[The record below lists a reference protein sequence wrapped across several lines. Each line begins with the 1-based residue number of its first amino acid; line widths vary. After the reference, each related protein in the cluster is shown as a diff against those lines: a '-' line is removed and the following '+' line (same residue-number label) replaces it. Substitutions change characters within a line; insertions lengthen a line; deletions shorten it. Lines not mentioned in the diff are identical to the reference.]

1 MAKCTPTYYCLAIYF
16 REDKS
21 MSLRDR
27 LVNWSFAM
35 QGQTGPQ
42 ADTHC
47 RSAERLYV
55 PETGSVWDE
64 PEEKIEIDILDAN
77 IVENAVVNL
86 REDLRMVIKARYISF
101 PYHNVNHVSHFV
113 RMSPKKF
120 TNNLEEAHR
129 RLSKKLGEHDG
140 STTTKP

>member
-1 MAKCTPTYYCLAIYF
+1 
-16 REDKS
+16 

-42 ADTHC
+42 PDNHC
-47 RSAERLYV
+47 RSAERMYI
-55 PETGSVWDE
+55 PETGAVWDE
-64 PEEKIEIDILDAN
+64 EVEDKIELDELDAQL
-77 IVENAVVNL
+77 VETAVCSL
-86 REDLRMVIKARYISF
+86 REDLRTVVKARYISF
-101 PYHNVNHVSHFV
+101 PYHNINHVAHFV

-120 TNNLEEAHR
+120 TTNLEEAHR

-140 STTTKP
+140 STTT

>member
-1 MAKCTPTYYCLAIYF
+1 
-16 REDKS
+16 

-42 ADTHC
+42 PDNHC
-47 RSAERLYV
+47 RSAERMYI
-55 PETGSVWDE
+55 PETGAVWDE
-64 PEEKIEIDILDAN
+64 EVEDKIELDELDAEV
-77 IVENAVVNL
+77 VEEAVCNL
-86 REDLRMVIKARYISF
+86 RTDLRTVIKARYISF
-101 PYHNVNHVSHFV
+101 PYHNINHVAHFV

-120 TNNLEEAHR
+120 TTNLEEAHR

>member
-1 MAKCTPTYYCLAIYF
+1 
-16 REDKS
+16 

-42 ADTHC
+42 PDNHC
-47 RSAERLYV
+47 RSAERMYI
-55 PETGSVWDE
+55 PETGAVWDE
-64 PEEKIEIDILDAN
+64 EAEDKIELDELDAEV
-77 IVENAVVNL
+77 VEEAVCNL
-86 REDLRMVIKARYISF
+86 RTDLRTVIKARYISF
-101 PYHNVNHVSHFV
+101 PYHNINHVAHFV

-120 TNNLEEAHR
+120 TTNLEEAHR
-129 RLSKKLGEHDG
+129 RLSKKLGEHDA

>member
-1 MAKCTPTYYCLAIYF
+1 VAKCTQFYYRLAVYL
-16 REDKS
+16 REDKA
-21 MSLRDR
+21 MSLKDR

-35 QGQTGPQ
+35 QGATGPQ
-42 ADTHC
+42 PDNHC
-47 RSAERLYV
+47 RSAERMYT

-64 PEEKIEIDILDAN
+64 EPEDKIEPDVLDAN
-77 IVENAVVNL
+77 LVEIAVCGL
-86 REDLRMVIKARYISF
+86 RTDLRTVVKARYISF
-101 PYHNVNHVSHFV
+101 PYHNINHVAHFV

-140 STTTKP
+140 S

>member
-1 MAKCTPTYYCLAIYF
+1 
-16 REDKS
+16 

-27 LVNWSFAM
+27 MVNWSFVM
-35 QGQTGPQ
+35 QKPTGPQ
-42 ADTHC
+42 PDTHC
-47 RSAERLYV
+47 RSAERHYV
-55 PETGSVWDE
+55 PAAGAVWDE
-64 PEEKIEIDILDAN
+64 EPEDKIELDELDAQV
-77 IVENAVVNL
+77 VETAVCSL
-86 REDLRMVIKARYISF
+86 REDLRTVIKARYISF

>member
-1 MAKCTPTYYCLAIYF
+1 
-16 REDKS
+16 

-42 ADTHC
+42 PDNHC
-47 RSAERLYV
+47 RSAERMYI
-55 PETGSVWDE
+55 PETGAVWDE
-64 PEEKIEIDILDAN
+64 EVEDKIELDELDAEL
-77 IVENAVVNL
+77 VETAVCSL
-86 REDLRMVIKARYISF
+86 REDLRTVVKARYISF
-101 PYHNVNHVSHFV
+101 PYHNINHVAHFV

-120 TNNLEEAHR
+120 TTNLEEAHR

-140 STTTKP
+140 SENIKP

>member
-1 MAKCTPTYYCLAIYF
+1 
-16 REDKS
+16 

-42 ADTHC
+42 PDNHC
-47 RSAERLYV
+47 RSAERMYI
-55 PETGSVWDE
+55 PEAGAVWDE
-64 PEEKIEIDILDAN
+64 EVEDKIELDELDAEV
-77 IVENAVVNL
+77 VEEAVCNL
-86 REDLRMVIKARYISF
+86 RTDLRTVIKARYISF
-101 PYHNVNHVSHFV
+101 PYHNINHVAHFV

-120 TNNLEEAHR
+120 TTNLEEAHR

-140 STTTKP
+140 SENTKP